1 VKLLR
6 SPRLQWYLLAGLW
19 AALLILG
26 TGGFVQQAHEAHIS
40 RSTLDTLYLTA
51 QLATLDYKGPDDA
64 LNWRLQIARFVAPMM
79 AATTLLQ
86 TATVVFRDQ
95 FARIRLRFFHDH
107 TVVCGLGGA
116 GTRLALALAHDG
128 HEVVGVERDPTA
140 PGVEALRAQ
149 DLVVVVGDATD
160 ADVLRATRIGRASR
174 VVALAGTD
182 ASNVAVAAA
191 VRAESGRR
199 TVLTALR
206 CSVHLTDTELCAL
219 LRAGELSA
227 SGNTRVDFFNLH
239 ERAARAWLGEHP
251 PFGDGTRPPHLI
263 VVGLGQLGR
272 SLVVSAAQRWSDQG
286 EEPLRVTMVDRAA
299 TGRWNS
305 LRLQH
310 PALTEAVE
318 ASTLDVDLEAP
329 TAAGARLFS
338 AVLEESSATSVAIA
352 FEDESLALST
362 ALLVHQTLRAP
373 DVPIVV
379 RTNADTGLGSLV
391 TPDGAVRAPFPGL
404 AVFPF
409 LDKACTP
416 AIVEGG
422 LREQLARSIHE
433 DYLARMGGGGGG
445 GGGALRRPWDELDDE
460 QRESSRRA
468 ADGIID
474 GMDAIGFDLVP
485 LRRWGGSGVE
495 LDEPLLDQ
503 VAQREHE
510 RWMAER
516 RAAGWTFG
524 TTRDDERKRNPLL
537 RPWDELDDAAKE
549 SNRAAA
555 RALPAMLA
563 RAGFEPT
570 PR

>member
-1 VKLLR
+1 MKLL
-6 SPRLQWYLLAGLW
+6 SSSRLRWYLLAALW
-19 AALLILG
+19 AALLVLG
-26 TGGFVQQAHEAHIS
+26 TGGFVQQAHDAHIS

-51 QLATLDYKGPDDA
+51 QLATLDYEGGA
-64 LNWRLQIARFVAPMM
+64 VAVNWRLQIARFVAPMM

-86 TATVVFRDQ
+86 TASVVFRDQ
-95 FARIRLRFFHDH
+95 FARARLRFFRDH
-107 TVVCGLGGA
+107 TIVCGLGGA
-116 GTRLALALAHDG
+116 GSRLAAALAHEG
-128 HEVVGVERDPTA
+128 HEVVGVERDASA

-149 DLVVVVGDATD
+149 DIVVVVGDATD
-160 ADVLRATRIGRASR
+160 ADVLRATRLGRAAR
-174 VVALAGTD
+174 VVALSGAD
-182 ASNVAVAAA
+182 ATNVAIAAA
-191 VRAESGRR
+191 VRAESTRR
-199 TVLTALR
+199 SAATALR
-206 CSVHLTDTELCAL
+206 CSIHLTDTELCVL
-219 LRAGELSA
+219 LRAGELTT

-239 ERAARAWLGEHP
+239 ERAARAWWAENP
-251 PFGDGTRPPHLI
+251 AFGDGTRPPHVI

-272 SLVVSAAQRWSDQG
+272 SLVVAAAQRWSDQG
-286 EEPLRVTMVDRAA
+286 EGPLRVTMVDRAA

-310 PALTEAVE
+310 PALRDAVQ

-338 AVLEESSATSVAIA
+338 AVLEESSASSVAVA

-362 ALLVHQTLRAP
+362 ALLVHQTLRSP
-373 DVPIVV
+373 NVPIIV

-391 TPDGAVRAPFPGL
+391 TPEHSVRAPFPGL

-416 AIVEGG
+416 AIVDGG

-433 DYLARMGGGGGG
+433 DYLARAGAGAS
-445 GGGALRRPWDELDDE
+445 GALHRPWDELDDE

-474 GMDAIGFDLVP
+474 GMDAIACDIVP
-485 LRRWGGSGVE
+485 LRRWGDAGVE
-495 LDEPLLDQ
+495 LDGSSLEQL
-503 VAQREHE
+503 ARREHE

-516 RAAGWTFG
+516 KASGWTFG

-537 RPWDELDDAAKE
+537 RPWDELDDDAKQ
-549 SNRAAA
+549 SNRQAAH
-555 RALPAMLA
+555 ALPAMLA
-563 RAGFEPT
+563 RAGFEPS

>member
-1 VKLLR
+1 MKLL
-6 SPRLQWYLLAGLW
+6 SSSRLRWYLLAGLW

-51 QLATLDYKGPDDA
+51 QLATLDYKGGDEA

-86 TATVVFRDQ
+86 TASVVFRDQ
-95 FARIRLRFFHDH
+95 FARLRLRFFHDH
-107 TVVCGLGGA
+107 TIVCGLGGA
-116 GTRLALALAHDG
+116 GSRLAVALAQGG

-149 DLVVVVGDATD
+149 DMVVVVGDATD
-160 ADVLRATRIGRASR
+160 ADVLRATRLGRASR

-191 VRAESGRR
+191 VRAASDRR
-199 TVLTALR
+199 TALTALR

-219 LRAGELSA
+219 LRAGELTA

-239 ERAARAWLGEHP
+239 ERAARSWLGEHP

-263 VVGLGQLGR
+263 VVGRGQLGR
-272 SLVVSAAQRWSDQG
+272 SIVVSAAQRWSDQDSG
-286 EEPLRVTMVDRAA
+286 PLRVTMVDRAA

-310 PALTEAVE
+310 PALTDAVQ

-338 AVLEESSATSVAIA
+338 AVLEESSATSVAVA

-391 TPDGAVRAPFPGL
+391 TPNGTVRAPFPGL

-433 DYLARMGGGGGG
+433 DYLARVGAD
-445 GGGALRRPWDELDDE
+445 GGGALRRPWDDLDDD

-495 LDEPLLDQ
+495 LDEPSLDHI
-503 VAQREHE
+503 AQREHE
-510 RWMAER
+510 RWMADR
-516 RAAGWTFG
+516 KAAGWTFG

-563 RAGFEPT
+563 RAGFEPS